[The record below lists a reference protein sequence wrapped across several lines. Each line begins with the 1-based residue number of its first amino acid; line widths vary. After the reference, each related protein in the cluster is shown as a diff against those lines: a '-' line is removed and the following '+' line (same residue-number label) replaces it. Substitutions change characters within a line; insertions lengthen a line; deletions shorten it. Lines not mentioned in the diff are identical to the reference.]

1 MNKILF
7 FVDISYMNFSKMP
20 ENELAKVHK
29 IQRNATETGV
39 STQTTP
45 KNADRK
51 PARVSQ
57 FVAKIG

>member
-1 MNKILF
+1 
-7 FVDISYMNFSKMP
+7 MP

-39 STQTTP
+39 STQTIP